1 MRYLFTVFIA
11 ASLVLGACSASTPV
25 SDAVRARAAVG
36 SVVTLAE
43 VTGFQWDTVHIFG
56 PYHLQERVCGALGAS
71 WSNCTKHV
79 PTQGLPEGVFLT
91 VFSLQGRV
99 VHHELHPRSNG
110 EYCPDSCALLLQ
122 KQQAVFK
129 VMAIAGA
136 GASTTRFRLVRSAA

>member
-1 MRYLFTVFIA
+1 MRHLLTVVIVA
-11 ASLVLGACSASTPV
+11 AFARGACSASTPV

-56 PYHLQERVCGALGAS
+56 PYHQQERVCGALGAS
-71 WSNCTKHV
+71 WTDCTKHI
-79 PTQGLPEGVFLT
+79 PAQGVPEGVFLT
-91 VFSLQGRV
+91 VFSIQGRV
-99 VHHELHPRSNG
+99 VHHELHPRRNG

-129 VMAIAGA
+129 VVAIAGA
-136 GASTTRFRLVRSAA
+136 GGSTTRFRLARSAA